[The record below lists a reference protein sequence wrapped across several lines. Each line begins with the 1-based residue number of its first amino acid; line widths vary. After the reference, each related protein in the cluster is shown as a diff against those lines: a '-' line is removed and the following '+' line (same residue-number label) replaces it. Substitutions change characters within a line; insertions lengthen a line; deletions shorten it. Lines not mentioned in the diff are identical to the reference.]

1 MSVATLKKSLVEA
14 RKTLKSTK
22 DSLKKIVEGPFKG
35 TPAKKKTAANKR
47 KKIKDTEK
55 RIKELQAK
63 LRKETPKPKG
73 KATQKGLRMKRDY
86 EVQEGMGLD
95 PITGRGVKAASD
107 VDKGKAGKVTRSPEP
122 GFLQQQRTAGS
133 RARAERKVEASQE
146 KRTAKTKVER
156 KRAARREEAM
166 EAKDVRDTMS
176 ATAKAADT
184 RKATAAKKRKEVDH
198 FAVAI
203 NRKTGVINEESFK
216 ELTPNQ
222 QKLLIQDIKARFAGP
237 KARQIL
243 AEIEELS
250 PSKPGD
256 SAIRRRSGIKG
267 MSGATE
273 RNVKD
278 IDEGVSRGRG
288 GLDFKKGGDVKKL
301 SDQELMDNYK
311 QEYLKKL
318 IKKLGPSAARKRFS
332 EMEERGMFNKGGA
345 AKKKKKVPV
354 VTIGIGMMAAPKGK
368 KSRTG
373 NADFRNGGMV
383 MSSTNNLKPVP
394 SGNKGKGL
402 RALPK
407 PVRNNMGFMKK
418 GGMVKK

>member
-1 MSVATLKKSLVEA
+1 AKVLRQQRTKHVRSRTMHGMMLKVNQPQSCLQNIGHIKLNGRRLIMSVATLKKSLVEA

-133 RARAERKVEASQE
+133 RAAAKEKTDLSKKVREGEATKAEK
-146 KRTAKTKVER
+146 
-156 KRAARREEAM
+156 ARLKKLRE
-166 EAKDVRDTMS
+166 KDVVDTARARAKAS
-176 ATAKAADT
+176 ATA
-184 RKATAAKKRKEVDH
+184 RGKKRKEPDD
-198 FAVAI
+198 FATAI
-203 NRKTGVINEESFK
+203 NRKTGEINEAAFNR
-216 ELTPNQ
+216 LTANQ

-237 KARQIL
+237 KARQIV

-368 KSRTG
+368 KSR
-373 NADFRNGGMV
+373 
-383 MSSTNNLKPVP
+383 
-394 SGNKGKGL
+394 
-402 RALPK
+402 
-407 PVRNNMGFMKK
+407 
-418 GGMVKK
+418 